1 MTMNMGRERAVIF
14 VVDDDRVLCGQIS
27 AYLSAQGFAACGFY
41 SAEGLEQAM
50 RDQNCALLLLD
61 VMLPGEDGLE
71 FCRRLRASS
80 RVPVIFMSALGEV
93 ADRVVGLELGAD
105 DYVVKPFS
113 PRELLARIRTLLRRV
128 EDSARHLLPVRRY
141 RFAGW
146 IMEVKS
152 RLLIGADGVAG
163 NLSGAEF
170 RLLRHFLEHPQEVLE
185 REALLKIIQRPRD
198 MPFDRV
204 LDVQISRL
212 RSRLGDNAKEQ
223 RLIRTVRGDGYM
235 LAAEAVPEHGV

>member
-1 MTMNMGRERAVIF
+1 MDADMKREGSVIF
-14 VVDDDRVLCGQIS
+14 VVDDDKVLCEQIS
-27 AYLSAQGFAACGFY
+27 AYLSAQGFAVRRFY
-41 SAEGLEQAM
+41 SVAGLEQAL
-50 RDQNCALLLLD
+50 RDQTCALLLLD

-71 FCRRLRASS
+71 FCRRLRAAS

-93 ADRVVGLELGAD
+93 TDRVVGLELGAD

-113 PRELLARIRTLLRRV
+113 PRELLARIRTVLRRV
-128 EDSARHLLPVRRY
+128 DDGGSHIRPVPRY

-146 IMEVKS
+146 SMEVKS
-152 RLLIGADGVAG
+152 RLLVGPDGVAG

-185 REALLKIIQRPRD
+185 REALLKIIQRPQD
-198 MPFDRV
+198 LPFDRV

-212 RSRLGDNAKEQ
+212 RSRLGDNAREQ

-235 LAAEAVPEHGV
+235 LAAEVTSEYAA